1 MRLMK
6 DLVFLDSNV
15 LLYAANANPGER
27 EKHRTAVALIE
38 GGPFVVSAQ
47 VLAEF
52 YAVATGAKGR
62 LKPEQAQ
69 AWVENL
75 SAGPCVPIDA
85 ALVKAGIAHAQRYK
99 ISYWDGAIV
108 AAAEKAGAQ
117 ILFTEDL
124 NDGQKYGAVEA
135 RNPFAAEDE

>member
-1 MRLMK
+1 MK

-27 EKHRTAVALIE
+27 EKHLTAVALVE
-38 GGPFVVSAQ
+38 GGPFAISGQ

-52 YAVATGAKGR
+52 YTIATGAKGR
-62 LKPEQAQ
+62 LTPDNAL
-69 AWVENL
+69 AWVEKL
-75 SAGPCVPIDA
+75 RAVPCAVVDLD
-85 ALVKAGIAHAQRYK
+85 LVVAGIAHARRYK

-108 AAAEKAGAQ
+108 AAAELIGAR

-135 RNPFAAEDE
+135 RNPFMPVSP

>member
-1 MRLMK
+1 MK

-27 EKHRTAVALIE
+27 EKHRIAVALIE
-38 GGPFVVSAQ
+38 GGPFAVSAQ

-52 YAVATGAKGR
+52 YSIATSVKGR
-62 LKPEQAQ
+62 LSAEQAL
-69 AWVENL
+69 AWIERL
-75 SAGPCVPIDA
+75 RTAPCAVVDPD
-85 ALVKAGIAHAQRYK
+85 LVVAGIGHARRYR

-108 AAAEKAGAQ
+108 AAAERVGAA

-135 RNPFAAEDE
+135 RNPFRSAVR

>member
-1 MRLMK
+1 MK
-6 DLVFLDSNV
+6 DLVFLDSTV

-38 GGPFVVSAQ
+38 GGPFAISAQ

-52 YAVATGAKGR
+52 YAIATGAKGR
-62 LKPEQAQ
+62 LTSDQALT
-69 AWVENL
+69 WVEKL
-75 SAGPCVPIDA
+75 RKVPCAVVDMD
-85 ALVKAGIAHAQRYK
+85 LVVAGIAHARRYK

-108 AAAEKAGAQ
+108 AAAERLDAQ

-135 RNPFAAEDE
+135 RNPFRPAKE